1 MMQCD
6 QKMLIEQ
13 LLVGL
18 TVLAKQVGEAVDQAK
33 SFRVYRGE
41 MEKRVVQLSQMLNNL
56 LCFIT
61 MDPILFTLNAIDCV
75 IREVSKI
82 LQEALTLACKCR
94 RKTIVCRLFTGT
106 KSKLDTTLHKL
117 YHLLDV
123 SIESMKCLLILYN
136 PDFGSSFDEIFLS
149 FPQFLSNDSSTLSA
163 WSCMVAEKL
172 IWQLAPLLSETSP
185 PELKI
190 CCAEALSMLNVG
202 SVLNSSRMIDETK
215 KLMFCLAKLVEA
227 EDGEFQYNCLM
238 IIEEITAAAESDL
251 DLRCKTFKTSSRG
264 AKAIVEQL
272 LRVIKESED
281 HPKLQVPAIK
291 SIGSLARIF
300 KEGESPH
307 MISVLVS
314 QLVNVH
320 QEVATEAI
328 VALQKFAY
336 PGSYFCKE
344 HSKTMIEFNAVK
356 PLMKLLSDGER
367 TQQLHGLVLLCY
379 LAVNTDYSAA
389 MEEAR
394 VRTVIQQLV
403 TRKGSLHRY
412 VVSQRPELKEL
423 VRKALWY
430 LRLYYKY

>member
-1 MMQCD
+1 MMQSD

-13 LLVGL
+13 LLI
-18 TVLAKQVGEAVDQAK
+18 VLAKQVGEAVDQAK
-33 SFRVYRGE
+33 SFRIDRGE

-56 LCFIT
+56 VRFIT
-61 MDPILFTLNAIDCV
+61 MDPILFKLNPIDCV

-106 KSKLDTTLHKL
+106 RSKLDATLHKL

-123 SIESMKCLLILYN
+123 SIESMKCLLILHN
-136 PDFGSSFDEIFLS
+136 PDFGSAFDEIFLS
-149 FPQFLSNDSSTLSA
+149 LPQFLCNDSSTLSA
-163 WSCMVAEKL
+163 WSCMVTEKL
-172 IWQLAPLLSETSP
+172 IWELAPMLSETSP

-202 SVLNSSRMIDETK
+202 SVLNSSRMIDETEE
-215 KLMFCLAKLVEA
+215 LMFCLAKLVEA

-238 IIEEITAAAESDL
+238 IIMKITAAAESDL
-251 DLRCKTFKTSSRG
+251 DLRCKTFKTNSPG

-272 LRVIKESED
+272 LRVIKESAD
-281 HPKLQVPAIK
+281 HPQLPAIK

-300 KEGESPH
+300 KERESPH
-307 MISVLVS
+307 VISVLVS

-328 VALQKFAY
+328 VALKKFAY
-336 PGSYFCKE
+336 PGSYLCKE

-356 PLMKLLSDGER
+356 PLMKLLRDGER
-367 TQQLHGLVLLCY
+367 TQQLHGLVLICY

-394 VRTVIQQLV
+394 VRTAIKQLV
-403 TRKGSLHRY
+403 TRKGSLHRH
-412 VVSQRPELKEL
+412 VVSQHPELKEL
-423 VRKALWY
+423 VPNALRY
-430 LRLYYKY
+430 LTFYYKY